1 MKLRLTAF
9 VAACVSCVSNAAFAQ
24 HTDIEVTA
32 LNGRLIVAPS
42 AEGYVFEGDLGE
54 TIPNFGNE
62 PGFEAEDGELQ
73 PNTELG
79 FNLLSSLLYWDGTQF
94 TNPANNEQ
102 IAISKATFSTLV
114 TPTSG
119 AQPGFIFG
127 EADDEGGFH
136 EDLEFLLSRPDSDP
150 NTAVGA
156 YGLWLEIDSPQ
167 YETSNG
173 FIILLNHGLGE
184 DDFEAGVAAAAQLV
198 PEPASQGLLAT
209 SALFALAGALL
220 RRRAALSV
228 LRDRRDRPL
237 STAAA

>member
-9 VAACVSCVSNAAFAQ
+9 VAACVLCVADVAFAQ
-24 HTDIEVTA
+24 HSDIEVTA
-32 LNGRLIVAPS
+32 FNGKLIVAPS
-42 AEGYVFEGDLGE
+42 AEGYVFEGELGE
-54 TIPNFGNE
+54 TIPNFGAE

-73 PNTELG
+73 PNTELS

-94 TNPANNEQ
+94 TTPANNEQ
-102 IAISKATFSTLV
+102 LAISKATFTTLV

-167 YETSNG
+167 YEASNG
-173 FIILLNHGLGE
+173 FILMLNNGLDE
-184 DDFEAGVAAAAQLV
+184 EHFEAGVAAAGQLV
-198 PEPASQGLLAT
+198 PEPASLGLLAT
-209 SALFALAGALL
+209 SAVFALAMA
-220 RRRAALSV
+220 RRRV
-228 LRDRRDRPL
+228 RG
-237 STAAA
+237 